1 MQRAEREMALID
13 EIRYY
18 PALLLVV
25 IRLEKELCERFGEE
39 SEPHCQ
45 QMPSFFPHL

>member
-1 MQRAEREMALID
+1 MV
-13 EIRYY
+13 RYY

-25 IRLEKELCERFGEE
+25 IRSEKELCERFGEE
-39 SEPHCQ
+39 SEPYRR